1 MKSVLATP
9 TSVRCPDATVKFM
22 LDKSQMGPYGSARDL
37 PTVKELEQ
45 QMAGLR
51 LFGFLLGKDKRNQLR
66 EFEGEHRRITNIVDA
81 FYGLLGG
88 RNWVFTEDLN
98 ISEVEHV
105 IDAEDAVTAET
116 RLIEYY
122 KTEGRISFLLHRL
135 TRFEAMRARM
145 EMLEKALVDYEAG
158 RYYSTVFVLLSVMDG
173 FVNDIDRAARRGLHA
188 RSEEDMV
195 AWDSVVG
202 HHLGLAHAHR
212 SFTKSYKKTEIAE
225 VNELFRNGIMHGT
238 LINFDNEIVATKAWN
253 RLFAVVDWADARER
267 HAKLVEPTPTL
278 RESLLGWKDAQQR
291 KARVEEWEPY
301 DYVPDFTSEDLP
313 EVARVCADFLE
324 KWQRGQWGLVG
335 SCFMEIGDRLSIG
348 KLAPMA
354 RDLYRAF
361 ELSAWKILCVRHV
374 AAAAALADVELVV
387 NDTTYRT
394 ELRWIHV
401 DDAGKPAM
409 EWEAGRWAL
418 SFYGPPNFLKPENI
432 IDV

>member
-1 MKSVLATP
+1 MS
-9 TSVRCPDATVKFM
+9 
-22 LDKSQMGPYGSARDL
+22 DKSQMGPYGSARDL

-51 LFGFLLGKDKRNQLR
+51 LFAFLLGKDKRNQLR
-66 EFEGEHRRITNIVDA
+66 EFEGEHRRITNIVDV
-81 FYGLLGG
+81 FYELLGG

-98 ISEVEHV
+98 LSEVEHV
-105 IDAEDAVTAET
+105 IDTEDAVTAET

-122 KTEGRISFLLHRL
+122 KREGRISFSLHRL
-135 TRFEAMRARM
+135 TRFEAMRPRM
-145 EMLEKALVDYEAG
+145 EMLKKALADYEAG

-188 RSEEDMV
+188 QAEEDMV

-238 LINFDNEIVATKAWN
+238 LVNFDNQIVATKAWN
-253 RLFAVVDWADARER
+253 RLFAVVDWADSRER
-267 HAKLVEPTPTL
+267 HAKPVEPTPTF
-278 RESLLGWKDAQQR
+278 RESFLGWKDAQQR
-291 KARVEEWEPY
+291 KARVEDWKPY
-301 DYVPDFTSEDLP
+301 EYVPDFSSEDLP
-313 EVARVCADFLE
+313 EVARVCVDFLE

-335 SCFMEIGDRLSIG
+335 SYFLEISARSSIG

-361 ELSAWKILCVRHV
+361 ELSEWKISCVRHV
-374 AAAAALADVELVV
+374 AAAVALADVELVV
-387 NDTTYRT
+387 NETTYRT
-394 ELRWIHV
+394 NLRWIRV
-401 DDAGKPAM
+401 GDTGKSAM
-409 EWEAGRWAL
+409 EWESGRWAL
-418 SFYGPPNFLKPENI
+418 VLYGPSNFLKPENI